1 MHFSFDF
8 YEFFYTFQQKKTLYY
23 SLSLAFARQLPLGRS
38 LNAAANAK
46 ASLQE
51 GGGIAS
57 AMPEGVIQRFYRFIY
72 HSRMTLMTPSALSRA
87 SSR

>member
-23 SLSLAFARQLPLGRS
+23 SLSLAFARQPPLRGS

-46 ASLQE
+46 ASL
-51 GGGIAS
+51 
-57 AMPEGVIQRFYRFIY
+57 
-72 HSRMTLMTPSALSRA
+72 
-87 SSR
+87 